1 MDSLA
6 VVGIT
11 FIPTHNAPHHGRSP
25 VATPVTTYITISQD
39 DYALGLDVLVFQ
51 IL

>member
-1 MDSLA
+1 MNSLA

-11 FIPTHNAPHHGRSP
+11 VIPTHDAPHHRCSP
-25 VATPVTTYITISQD
+25 LTTPVTTYITISQD
-39 DYALGLDVLVFQ
+39 DYALGLDVLRFE